1 MTEQQPQTQT
11 ARTPQRRASAGSY
24 AGVVAGLAALIALG
38 ALGISLY
45 SLFKQSATASMEMQ
59 LPYLIAAG
67 GGMTIAA
74 VIAAFRSMGVWDI
87 IEAVWEAVAML
98 FALVGAILK
107 GIWNAILGL
116 FGWN

>member
-1 MTEQQPQTQT
+1 MTEQQPQSGRAPRQ
-11 ARTPQRRASAGSY
+11 RASAGSY
-24 AGVVAGLAALIALG
+24 TGLVAGLAALIALV

-45 SLFKQSATASMEMQ
+45 GLFKQSTTASLESQ

-67 GGMTIAA
+67 SGMTIAA
-74 VIAAFRSMGVWDI
+74 VIAAFRSMGVLDI
-87 IEAVWEAVAML
+87 LEAVWGAIEML
-98 FALVGAILK
+98 FALIGAILK

>member
-1 MTEQQPQTQT
+1 MTEQQPQSGR
-11 ARTPQRRASAGSY
+11 APQRRASAGKG
-24 AGVVAGLAALIALG
+24 AGVVAGFAALIALV

-45 SLFKQSATASMEMQ
+45 GLFKQSATATLEIE

-67 GGMTIAA
+67 GGLTIAG
-74 VIAAFRSMGVWDI
+74 VIAAFRSMGVLDI
-87 IEAVWEAVAML
+87 LEAVWGAVEML
-98 FALVGAILK
+98 FALIGAILK